1 MKKLFALLTLGI
13 AGLAHADQP
22 TLLDTITAPWNTLIF
37 VSTRMP
43 QASVLKLAREASQ
56 ANAILVLTGFIAED
70 GTLTATQRYVAGI
83 NNACC
88 GKKPARWMIDPVLTR
103 RFHVTAAPTFVLAHG
118 ESDNPGEY
126 SKVAGEISLA
136 QALKFFA
143 QTSQLPSA
151 RDYASHVYYTAYGS
165 KY

>member
-1 MKKLFALLTLGI
+1 MKKLLALLTLGM
-13 AGLAHADQP
+13 ATLAKADQP
-22 TLLDTITAPWNTLIF
+22 TLIDTMTAPWNALIF
-37 VSTRMP
+37 VSTKMP
-43 QASVLKLAREASQ
+43 QASVLELAKEASQ
-56 ANAILVLTGFIAED
+56 ANAILVLTGFIDEG
-70 GTLTATQRYVAGI
+70 GTLTDTQRYVAGI

-88 GKKPARWMIDPVLTR
+88 AKKPPRWMIDPVLTR
-103 RFHVTAAPTFVLAHG
+103 RFHVSAAPTFVLAHG

-126 SKVAGEISLA
+126 SKVAGEMSLA

-151 RDYASHVYYTAYGS
+151 RDYASHVYYSAYGS